1 MRNAKHLTLIISLL
15 LFSCKGEK
23 VLVITKKDF
32 PNGNYSG
39 YYEST
44 EIYIQDNSSVYRMFV
59 PISEGDSI
67 VGSIGKVGDSLG
79 NLELLKQKVEQSD
92 SLKIFYIKTS
102 APLGLAK
109 IMLDSTALKDGDM
122 VRLFSSA
129 PAIEKI
135 NLIRHQFSFWDAVK
149 KVLITILAIAV
160 ILLGLWWKVVRGQ

>member
-1 MRNAKHLTLIISLL
+1 MKQRFSYLLIPLF

-23 VLVITKKDF
+23 VLVKERKDF
-32 PNGNYSG
+32 PNGDYSG
-39 YYEST
+39 YYQNT

-59 PISEGDSI
+59 PISSGDSI
-67 VGSIGKVGDSLG
+67 IGSIGKVSDSLG
-79 NLELLKQKVEQSD
+79 NMNLLKQKVKQSD

-122 VRLFSSA
+122 VRLYSSA

-135 NLIRHQFSFWDAVK
+135 NLIRHQVSFWEATK
-149 KVLITILAIAV
+149 KVLITILVTIVLAFA
-160 ILLGLWWKVVRGQ
+160 LWHKIKTGN